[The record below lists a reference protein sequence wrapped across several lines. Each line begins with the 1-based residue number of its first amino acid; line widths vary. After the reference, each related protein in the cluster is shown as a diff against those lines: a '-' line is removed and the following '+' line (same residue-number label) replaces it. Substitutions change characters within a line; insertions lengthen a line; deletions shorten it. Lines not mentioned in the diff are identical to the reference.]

1 MWAKV
6 ARRNAAPEQA
16 RLRYDQFMSCS
27 RAEARVSLLRSGL
40 AALHVPV
47 RANLLVLLLALWVPV
62 GKVRAL
68 SEDDERA
75 RAHFVAGEA
84 YFEDQRYADAAREFK
99 EAYELSGRP
108 EMLLNLSR
116 AHERAGASAD
126 AMADLELLLARH
138 PQTSYRA
145 EAEVRLANLRA
156 AYPEL
161 TTPQQASRPAEPRAA
176 PQPAPERAA
185 RKLWPPR
192 LPTLILGGA
201 AAAGALLAVATGWA
215 AHAEYGDLEQR
226 CRDGCP
232 DDIEADKERGQRLA
246 RTSTG
251 MTFAAIALGGASAV
265 LWVLDVRASGAR
277 EPAKHARAGA
287 ARDTRARLGLRSSAA
302 ALEARLR
309 IDF

>member
-1 MWAKV
+1 
-6 ARRNAAPEQA
+6 
-16 RLRYDQFMSCS
+16 MSCP
-27 RAEARVSLLRSGL
+27 RAKARASLLRSRP
-40 AALHVPV
+40 AALHAPV
-47 RANLLVLLLALWVPV
+47 RVKLLVLLLVLWVPV

-84 YFEDQRYADAAREFK
+84 YFEDQRYGDAAREFK

-108 EMLLNLSR
+108 EMLVNLSR
-116 AHERAGASAD
+116 AHERAGASAE
-126 AMADLELLLARH
+126 AMADLELLLGRH

-156 AYPEL
+156 AQPEL
-161 TTPQQASRPAEPRAA
+161 ATAQHASRPAEPPAA
-176 PQPAPERAA
+176 PQPAPEPAA
-185 RKLWPPR
+185 GKLWPPR
-192 LPTLILGGA
+192 VPTLIVGGA
-201 AAAGALLAVATGWA
+201 ALAGALVAVATGWA
-215 AHAEYGDLEQR
+215 AHAKHEDLEQS

-232 DDIEADKERGQRLA
+232 ADVEADKERGQRLA

-277 EPAKHARAGA
+277 EPANHARVGGA
-287 ARDTRARLGLRSSAA
+287 TSNTRARLGVRSSAA

>member
-1 MWAKV
+1 M
-6 ARRNAAPEQA
+6 
-16 RLRYDQFMSCS
+16 YCS
-27 RAEARVSLLRSGL
+27 RAAARASLLRSRP
-40 AALHVPV
+40 AALPLPV
-47 RANLLVLLLALWVPV
+47 RAKLLVLLLLLWVPV
-62 GKVRAL
+62 GTVRAL

-108 EMLLNLSR
+108 EMLVNLSR
-116 AHERAGASAD
+116 AHERAGASAE

-156 AYPEL
+156 AHPEL
-161 TTPQQASRPAEPRAA
+161 TTPEQAPAEPRAA
-176 PQPAPERAA
+176 PQPAPEPAP

-192 LPTLILGGA
+192 VPTLVLGGA
-201 AAAGALLAVATGWA
+201 AVAGALAAVATGWA
-215 AHAEYGDLEQR
+215 AHAKHEDLERR
-226 CRDGCP
+226 CQDGCP

-277 EPAKHARAGA
+277 EPANHARAGA
-287 ARDTRARLGLRSSAA
+287 VRDTRARLGLRSSAA
-302 ALEARLR
+302 AVEARLR